1 MGAMLLA
8 GCGSNQGGG
17 SASAGVE
24 VPEVRLGVLGVPDE
38 APLHIAQ
45 REGIFQKYGL
55 RPQMVESKL
64 TGDNRF
70 DLEKGNEDIHFDSWV
85 TIFLNMADGADWVLV
100 GEAFQAATN
109 TAVLVATPRSRLK
122 SVRDLKGTRIA
133 ANNTRGLGV
142 LLINA
147 LLGTNGLTPADVR
160 IVETPFDKIGA
171 AVQRGDAESG
181 WLIEPFLTVAELES
195 GAVPFIDTATG
206 PTLELPQSGYVCARS
221 FAERNP
227 GTIRAFQQALI
238 EAQVRAQDR
247 SALERVWVDYLR
259 NAGVTSTV
267 ASLMNV
273 GTYPSSLRAIR
284 PQRVADL
291 MLSQGMLTEPIN
303 VGDRILT

>member
-1 MGAMLLA
+1 MLLA
-8 GCGSNQGGG
+8 GCASDQGGG
-17 SASAGVE
+17 AAPGDVE

-38 APLHIAQ
+38 APLHIAE
-45 REGIFQKYGL
+45 REGIFEKYGL
-55 RPQMVESKL
+55 RPKMVESKL

-70 DLEKGNEDIHFDSWV
+70 DLEQGNEDIHFDSWV
-85 TIFLNMADGADWVLV
+85 TILLNIRDGADWVLV
-100 GEAFQAATN
+100 GEAFQAGTN
-109 TAVLVATPRSRLK
+109 TAVLVTTRGSKLRA
-122 SVRDLKGTRIA
+122 VRDLKGTRIA
-133 ANNTRGLGV
+133 VNNTAGLGV

-147 LLGTNGLTPADVR
+147 LLGTNGLTPADVQ

-181 WLIEPFLTVAELES
+181 WLIEPFLTVAALQT
-195 GAVPFIDTATG
+195 GAVPFVDTATG

-227 GTIRAFQQALI
+227 RTVRAFQNALV

-247 SALERVWVDYLR
+247 TALEREWVDYLR
-259 NAGVTSTV
+259 NAGVTDTV

-273 GTYPSSLRAIR
+273 GTYPSSLRAVR

-291 MLSQGMLTEPIN
+291 MVSQRMMTERIN
-303 VGDRILT
+303 VSSRLLT